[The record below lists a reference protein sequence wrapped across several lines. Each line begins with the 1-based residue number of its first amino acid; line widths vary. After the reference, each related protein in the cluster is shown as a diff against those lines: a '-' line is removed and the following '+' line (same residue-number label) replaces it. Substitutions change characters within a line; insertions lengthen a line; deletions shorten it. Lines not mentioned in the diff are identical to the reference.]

1 MPWKYK
7 IYKIFAN
14 SYKTIEMSNKKDYSK
29 KNKLKIRQMNT
40 EKYADK
46 TDLALL
52 SELSLNGRESLTAL
66 SGKLGLSKQKL
77 GYRLRGLQRR
87 GVLAGFFAIP
97 NIFRLGFDHF
107 RVFVKFQHL
116 SEALEK
122 ELVDHLVTRSEVSWL
137 TQLDGDFD
145 LEFVVWAQGV
155 AAFEAAYDDILGQFG
170 PLFQEKY
177 FSLATRIEFFP
188 WRFLVPANN
197 PSEAA
202 MARTT
207 APADDAS
214 KAATA
219 PADNASKAAM
229 AGVSPA
235 GTALKAVVLESR
247 GKPLRIDPMD
257 RRLLAELSRN
267 GRLSLA
273 ALAGRCRIS
282 PALAATRVRALR
294 RSGAIAGFGA
304 KIDHALLGWT
314 YRKVFLQLENPAV
327 EALARL
333 FSWLRAQAEVIFL
346 VKTIGSYDLEVE
358 LMTRSPGDF
367 FMFMRRLRTTFAAEL
382 AGQRSVIVLRE
393 LKYGQYPA

>member
-1 MPWKYK
+1 
-7 IYKIFAN
+7 
-14 SYKTIEMSNKKDYSK
+14 
-29 KNKLKIRQMNT
+29 MNID
-40 EKYADK
+40 KYADE

-52 SELSLNGRESLTAL
+52 SELSLNGRESLTRLA
-66 SGKLGLSKQKL
+66 GKLRLSKQKL

-87 GVLAGFFAIP
+87 GVLSGFFAIP

-107 RVFVKFQHL
+107 RVFVKYQHL
-116 SEALEK
+116 SEAREK

-170 PLFQEKY
+170 SLFQEKY

-188 WRFLVPANN
+188 WRFLTPLVAA
-197 PSEAA
+197 SEALS
-202 MARTT
+202 R
-207 APADDAS
+207 
-214 KAATA
+214 
-219 PADNASKAAM
+219 
-229 AGVSPA
+229 G
-235 GTALKAVVLESR
+235 VVLESR
-247 GKPLRIDPMD
+247 GKPLRIDPID
-257 RRLLAELSRN
+257 RRLLAELSRQ

-273 ALAGRCRIS
+273 ALAKRCRIS
-282 PALAATRVRALR
+282 PALAASRMRWLR
-294 RSGAIAGFGA
+294 KIGAIAGFGA

-314 YRKVFLQLENPAV
+314 YRKVFLQLENPSV

-333 FSWLRAQAEVIFL
+333 TSWLRARAEVIFL

-367 FMFMRRLRTTFAAEL
+367 FAFMRRLRTTFAAEL

>member
-1 MPWKYK
+1 
-7 IYKIFAN
+7 
-14 SYKTIEMSNKKDYSK
+14 
-29 KNKLKIRQMNT
+29 MNLD
-40 EKYADK
+40 KYADK
-46 TDLALL
+46 IDLALL
-52 SELSLNGRESLTAL
+52 SELSLNGRESLTRLA
-66 SGKLGLSKQKL
+66 GKFGLSKQKL

-87 GVLAGFFAIP
+87 GVLTGFFAIP

-107 RVFVKFQHL
+107 RVFVKYQHL
-116 SEALEK
+116 SEAREK

-170 PLFQEKY
+170 SLFQEKY

-188 WRFLVPANN
+188 WRFLTPPVAA
-197 PSEAA
+197 SEALSGGA
-202 MARTT
+202 
-207 APADDAS
+207 
-214 KAATA
+214 
-219 PADNASKAAM
+219 
-229 AGVSPA
+229 A
-235 GTALKAVVLESR
+235 GTASKAVVLESR
-247 GKPLRIDPMD
+247 GKPLRIDPID
-257 RRLLAELSRN
+257 RRLLAELSRQ

-273 ALAGRCRIS
+273 ALAKRCRIS
-282 PALAATRVRALR
+282 AAAAALRVRALR
-294 RSGAIAGFGA
+294 RSGAVAGFGA

-327 EALARL
+327 DALARL
-333 FSWLRAQAEVIFL
+333 TSWLRAQAEVIFL

-367 FMFMRRLRTTFAAEL
+367 FAFMRRLRTTFAAEL
-382 AGQRSVIVLRE
+382 AGHRSVIVLRE

>member
-1 MPWKYK
+1 
-7 IYKIFAN
+7 
-14 SYKTIEMSNKKDYSK
+14 
-29 KNKLKIRQMNT
+29 
-40 EKYADK
+40 
-46 TDLALL
+46 
-52 SELSLNGRESLTAL
+52 
-66 SGKLGLSKQKL
+66 
-77 GYRLRGLQRR
+77 LRGLQRC
-87 GVLAGFFAIP
+87 GVLTGFFAIP

-107 RVFVKFQHL
+107 RVFVKYQHL
-116 SEALEK
+116 SEAREK

-170 PLFQEKY
+170 SLFQEKY

-188 WRFLVPANN
+188 WRFL
-197 PSEAA
+197 
-202 MARTT
+202 
-207 APADDAS
+207 APEGVQPGG
-214 KAATA
+214 ATA
-219 PADNASKAAM
+219 
-229 AGVSPA
+229 
-235 GTALKAVVLESR
+235 AVTLESR
-247 GKPLRIDPMD
+247 GPLGGDLQGRTTLRIDPID

-273 ALAGRCRIS
+273 SLGERCRIS
-282 PALAATRVRALR
+282 AAAAALRVSALR

-314 YRKVFLQLENPAV
+314 YRKVFLQLENPSV

-333 FSWLRAQAEVIFL
+333 TSWLRSQAEVIFL

-367 FMFMRRLRTTFAAEL
+367 FTFMRRLRTTFAAEL

>member
-1 MPWKYK
+1 
-7 IYKIFAN
+7 
-14 SYKTIEMSNKKDYSK
+14 
-29 KNKLKIRQMNT
+29 MNT
-40 EKYADK
+40 NKYADE

-145 LEFVVWAQGV
+145 LEFVVWTQGV
-155 AAFEAAYDDILGQFG
+155 AAFEAVYDDILGQFG

-188 WRFLVPANN
+188 WRFLAPPVAA
-197 PSEAA
+197 SEAL
-202 MARTT
+202 
-207 APADDAS
+207 S
-214 KAATA
+214 G
-219 PADNASKAAM
+219 
-229 AGVSPA
+229 GVI
-235 GTALKAVVLESR
+235 LESR
-247 GKPLRIDPMD
+247 GRPLRIDPMD
-257 RRLLAELSRN
+257 RRLLAELSRQ

-273 ALAGRCRIS
+273 SLSKRCRIS
-282 PALAATRVRALR
+282 PAQAAARVRALR

-314 YRKVFLQLENPAV
+314 YRKVFLQLENPAA

-367 FMFMRRLRTTFAAEL
+367 FVFMRRLRTTFAAEL